1 MVDSC
6 AAWAKRFSDL
16 SRLIYCLQWSG
27 LAHYSR
33 FVTADSSSRLAAFR
47 KAFHA
52 WRGDAFSHRPF
63 GDIYLGCE
71 TRTDPAAYHWDGMQR
86 GADPRH
92 PRIVFQATL
101 AGAGCFERGSRR
113 WMVGPEFAFIAV
125 LPSRHRYYLP
135 TDVAEWSFF
144 WFTFTHP
151 YVVRRLAELAAH
163 HPPVFPLPA
172 GGSLA
177 AQCLAFFER
186 SCLGRYADH
195 FAEEGAL
202 LDWML
207 GLERHL
213 HDLAHPRDRRDA
225 MLREAREF
233 VQGNLTRS
241 FGIGEM
247 ARSFNRSR
255 SHYSHRF
262 RAATGLAPAAYILE
276 FRLAEV
282 CRRLRETAA
291 PLKDLAS
298 QTGFADANHLC
309 KAFRRRYHLSPG
321 AYRRQVTP

>member
-1 MVDSC
+1 MTNDS
-6 AAWAKRFSDL
+6 
-16 SRLIYCLQWSG
+16 
-27 LAHYSR
+27 
-33 FVTADSSSRLAAFR
+33 TARLAAFR
-47 KAFHA
+47 QAFRA
-52 WRGDAFSHRPF
+52 WRGDDFSHRPF
-63 GDIYLGCE
+63 GEIYLGCE
-71 TRTDPAAYHWDGMQR
+71 TRKDPAAYRWDGLHR

-101 AGAGCFERGSRR
+101 TGTGCFERGSQR
-113 WMVGPEFAFIAV
+113 WMVGPETAFLAI

-135 TDVAEWSFF
+135 AEVPEWSFF

-151 YVVRRLAELAAH
+151 YVVRRLSRLAGR

-172 GGSLA
+172 ESSFA

-186 SCLGRYADH
+186 NCQGRFADP

-207 GLERHL
+207 DLERHR
-213 HDLAHPRDRRDA
+213 HDLAHPRDRREA
-225 MLREAREF
+225 MLREVRRF
-233 VQGNLTRS
+233 VQDHLTRS
-241 FGIGEM
+241 FGIEEI
-247 ARSFNRSR
+247 ARELHLSR
-255 SHYSHRF
+255 SHFSHRF
-262 RAATGLAPAAYILE
+262 RAATGLAPAAYVLDI
-276 FRLAEV
+276 RLAEV
-282 CRRLRETAA
+282 CRCLRETAA